1 MFKPKYALANLLR
14 IIRVQRMYLSG
25 IFDGTIYEMK
35 EAKNKY
41 QLIN

>member
-25 IFDGTIYEMK
+25 ISDRTIYEMK
-35 EAKNKY
+35 ETKNKY
-41 QLIN
+41 QLFN